1 MSFLTLFS
9 RKYTLSNI
17 HGQPAGR
24 LSRQTEYMHWLLQ
37 HSFQIMYIRPA
48 TRGPCWLTSLL
59 KHRWGRYTF
68 GIVSLITTY
77 TYVLLRSA
85 SKDNPWNEVSIFQL
99 GLKSVVFLQSCGGM
113 LQAKFKFLM
122 EPKRYVAK
130 PKNKTSRNHRG
141 FQKFFH
147 SFTSVQSSPTV
158 LPLHQIYPCCLWISC
173 RASPSFVTK
182 VLVLQFL

>member
-9 RKYTLSNI
+9 KKYTLSNI
-17 HGQPAGR
+17 HGQPADR

-85 SKDNPWNEVSIFQL
+85 SKDNPWNEVSLFQL
-99 GLKSVVFLQSCGGM
+99 ELKSVLFPQSCGM
-113 LQAKFKFLM
+113 LQAKFKSVM
-122 EPKRYVAK
+122 EPKNDVANWPSPVVK
-130 PKNKTSRNHRG
+130 LQGIIEASE
-141 FQKFFH
+141 
-147 SFTSVQSSPTV
+147 SVSIISSPSRA
-158 LPLHQIYPCCLWISC
+158 LPVYYRSIRSTPAVYGFL
-173 RASPSFVTK
+173 VTHRH
-182 VLVLQFL
+182 LLSQRF